1 MMSVFKKLLNKSV
14 NGRLRDGLAT
24 SPDRILSLC
33 LSIAAALLRYLT
45 GNTMLLRGELDDY
58 GEVRGR
64 FLARSSRLNLH
75 VLFPASTNVP
85 NEPGEAA

>member
-33 LSIAAALLRYLT
+33 LSIAAALCDNSRAIQCDKGESWMIT
-45 GNTMLLRGELDDY
+45 GKCSGVSLLGVLD
-58 GEVRGR
+58 
-64 FLARSSRLNLH
+64 
-75 VLFPASTNVP
+75 
-85 NEPGEAA
+85 